1 MLMDTADSKLNR
13 QTTAREAVEE
23 TSSLE
28 HAWAPT
34 PEIGPYPDVQD
45 EGVEGNSAR
54 LHLYTSPDAAFSAIA
69 LRDRVVIML
78 LFDQVVREDQ
88 VHQAWQLWQQMSREG
103 AKEPLWR
110 VLTLFP
116 DLDRELV
123 YAEAA
128 RVYGFEEA
136 RISRIHALGLI
147 KEMQAHLDRNLWD
160 QMVELRVMPVAE
172 VMQKHSHI
180 KRLVFATPD
189 PTRPEVHRLL
199 PELDLG
205 GYELRYVRES
215 EILNLL
221 IEAFPRRYNHL
232 RGLSGVTKD
241 FLASAFPDA
250 ETAFEEGAEGIA
262 DPVVL
267 STEEIA
273 WETPSGPSALSVFED
288 VLVDGVRQEATDLC
302 LLPHPNGQIDVYYQF
317 DDKLTRQRI
326 IEHILPS
333 MFLKTIK
340 GGVIRQDGPAGT
352 IQKRLIQRWIDDRLV
367 RFRVSAVPAGDEIHS
382 ECIVVRIYA

>member
-13 QTTAREAVEE
+13 QTTPRDALEDTAPLEHTREA
-23 TSSLE
+23 T
-28 HAWAPT
+28 
-34 PEIGPYPDVQD
+34 PDVEAYLAVPD
-45 EGVEGNSAR
+45 DMAEGETAS
-54 LHLYTSPDAAFSAIA
+54 LHLYTAPGDSFSAFA

-88 VHQAWQLWQQMSREG
+88 VHLAWQLWQQMSREG

-136 RISRIHALGLI
+136 RISRIHALALI
-147 KEMQAHLDRNLWD
+147 KDLQARLDRSLWD
-160 QMVELRVMPVAE
+160 QLVELRVMPTTE
-172 VMQKHSHI
+172 VLQKHSHH

-189 PTRPEVHRLL
+189 PTRTEVHQLL
-199 PELDLG
+199 PELNVDG
-205 GYELRYVRES
+205 FELRYARES

-241 FLASAFPDA
+241 FLAATYPDI
-250 ETAFEEGAEGIA
+250 ETAFGEGATGIA
-262 DPVVL
+262 DPVVI
-267 STEEIA
+267 STEES
-273 WETPSGPSALSVFED
+273 ERFSGPSALAVFED
-288 VLVDGVRQEATDLC
+288 VLVDGVRQAATDLC
-302 LLPHPNGQIDVYYQF
+302 LLPHPNGQTDVYYQI
-317 DDKLTRQRI
+317 DDQLLRRRI
-326 IEHILPS
+326 IEHIPPTML
-333 MFLKTIK
+333 LKTIK
-340 GGVIRQDGPAGT
+340 SGVIRQEGPSGA
-352 IQKRLIQRWIDDRLV
+352 IQKRLIQRWVDDTLV
-367 RFRVSAVPAGDEIHS
+367 RFRVSAVPAGEEVHS